1 VPRTLPGARPTLT
14 AEDGVVS
21 SDPLTPGARVRESVL
36 YPGSVIEPGARV
48 ERSVVLPGARVSACA
63 ELRDTIVL
71 PGEQLTRPRSGL
83 ADLA

>member
-1 VPRTLPGARPTLT
+1 VH
-14 AEDGVVS
+14 
-21 SDPLTPGARVRESVL
+21 ESVL

-63 ELRDTIVL
+63 ELCDTIVL

>member
-1 VPRTLPGARPTLT
+1 
-14 AEDGVVS
+14 
-21 SDPLTPGARVRESVL
+21 VL